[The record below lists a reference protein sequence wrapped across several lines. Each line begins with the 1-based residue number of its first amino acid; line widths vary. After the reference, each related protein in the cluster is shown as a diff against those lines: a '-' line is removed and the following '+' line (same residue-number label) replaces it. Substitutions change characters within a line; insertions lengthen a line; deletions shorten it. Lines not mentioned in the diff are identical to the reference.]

1 MIILNYAVCILL
13 IGCLIGEA
21 YFIIR
26 RNKTIVKKGKDDFF
40 TYALVMFFALLIFPI
55 SSANNMIEDFRN
67 ILVLVTLF
75 ASAGIKRG
83 LSKKGV
89 EKICFTVPWSQ
100 IKEIRIDA
108 FQYSK
113 IQIICVTDKRKYKLL
128 FSKYQL
134 KDILR
139 ELEKHVSNIYIQNS
153 LDDVLK
159 MKKAKA

>member
-1 MIILNYAVCILL
+1 MIILNYAVCVLL

-26 RNKTIVKKGKDDFF
+26 RNKTIIKKGKDDFF

-55 SSANNMIEDFRN
+55 TTANSMIEDFRN

-83 LSKKGV
+83 LSENGV
-89 EKICFTVPWSQ
+89 EKICYTVPWNQ
-100 IKEIRIDA
+100 IKEIRIDS

-113 IQIICVTDKRKYKLL
+113 MQIICVTQKRKYKLL

-139 ELEKHVSNIYIQNS
+139 ELEKHVSNIYIQSS